1 MFVSGLGPVAVSAFG
16 LSTMLI
22 AIPTGVKI
30 FNWLATVWGGAVRL
44 RTPMLFALGFIAQF
58 TIGGLSGVMHSIVP
72 SDTQQTDTYFVVAH
86 FHYVL
91 FGGLVFAVFGGFY
104 YWWPKVFG
112 KMLNER
118 MGKLNFW
125 LMVIGFN
132 LTFFPMHFLGFE
144 GQPRRTYTYP
154 SGMGWDTLN
163 LLATIGAFIIATSV
177 LVFIVNVIF
186 TSRRG
191 ERVGHDPWDARTLEW
206 SIPSPPPEYNF
217 AVVPVVTSLDDY
229 WHRKYTE
236 DDEGRLVRLPAGG
249 AGDEEEL
256 IPAGFDPSSIHMP
269 SPSYWPLIF
278 ALSLPIMG
286 YGFVFKNWWLLAAGV
301 LVAFFGLNGWAIEPS
316 AEPDDH
322 GTPEVH
328 GTPELPPAPAAEAE
342 VH

>member
-1 MFVSGLGPVAVSAFG
+1 
-16 LSTMLI
+16 
-22 AIPTGVKI
+22 
-30 FNWLATVWGGAVRL
+30 
-44 RTPMLFALGFIAQF
+44 
-58 TIGGLSGVMHSIVP
+58 
-72 SDTQQTDTYFVVAH
+72 
-86 FHYVL
+86 
-91 FGGLVFAVFGGFY
+91 VFGGFY
-104 YWWPKVFG
+104 YWWPKIFA
-112 KMLNER
+112 KMLNEKL
-118 MGKLNFW
+118 GKLNFW

-154 SGMGWDTLN
+154 AGMGWDTLN

-186 TSRRG
+186 TARRG
-191 ERVGHDPWDARTLEW
+191 EHVGHDPWDARTLEW

-236 DDEGRLVRLPAGG
+236 DDEGRLVKLPSGG
-249 AGDEEEL
+249 ADGADEADL
-256 IPAGFDPSSIHMP
+256 TPAGFDPSKIHMP

-286 YGFVFKNWWLLAAGV
+286 YGFVFKNWFLLAAGV
-301 LVAFFGLNGWAIEPS
+301 LVAFFGVNGWAIEPS
-316 AEPDDH
+316 TEPDPTH
-322 GTPEVH
+322 GEV
-328 GTPELPPAPAAEAE
+328 